1 MAEIK
6 SKNVNAG
13 DPVTA
18 DIINNLV
25 LDINAINAA
34 AAPSFKLTLDST
46 GAGKKDDS
54 AAVSQKIYSKPIKV
68 PLTKGTPGQGKWDF
82 TASKIKFNGIPRCWI
97 QLNNSNTGLPA
108 SAFDFTTVITSVSET
123 SMTFQV
129 RGPFSSVS
137 HTFMCFAADA

>member
-46 GAGKKDDS
+46 GAKKDDS
-54 AAVSQKIYSKPIKV
+54 AAVSQKIYSKPISVKLV
-68 PLTKGTPGQGKWDF
+68 KDKPGEGKWDF
-82 TASKIKFNGIPRCWI
+82 TASKIKFNGTPRCWI

-108 SAFDFTTVITSVSET
+108 SAFDFTTVITSVSTT

-129 RGPFSSVS
+129 RGPFSSVT

>member
-1 MAEIK
+1 MPVIK
-6 SKNVNAG
+6 STNINAG

-34 AAPSFKLTLDST
+34 AAPSFKLTLGST
-46 GAGKKDDS
+46 GAATTETS
-54 AAVSQKIYSKPIKV
+54 AAVSQKIYSKPIQV
-68 PLTKGTPGQGKWDF
+68 PLTKDIVGNGKWDF
-82 TASKIKFNGIPRCWI
+82 TASNIKFASPPRCWI
-97 QLNNSNTGLPA
+97 QVNNSNTGLSA
-108 SAFDFTTVITSVSET
+108 SLFDFTIVITSVSTT

-129 RGPFSSVS
+129 RGPFASGK

>member
-46 GAGKKDDS
+46 GTATKTDT
-54 AAVSQKIYSKPIKV
+54 AAVSQKIYSKPISVK
-68 PLTKGTPGQGKWDF
+68 LTKGEPGEGKWDF
-82 TASKIKFNGIPRCWI
+82 TKSNIKFSSAPRCWI
-97 QLNNSNTGLPA
+97 QVNNSNTGLLVGQ
-108 SAFDFTTVITSVSET
+108 FDFTTVITSVSTT

-129 RGPFSSVS
+129 RGPFSSVT

>member
-46 GAGKKDDS
+46 GAGKSDG
-54 AAVSQKIYSKPIKV
+54 AAVSQKIYSKII
-68 PLTKGTPGQGKWDF
+68 TKKINVNSKTGGTWKFSD
-82 TASKIKFNGIPRCWI
+82 SSIKFNSTPRCWV
-97 QLNNSNTGLPA
+97 QLMNTDTATSPT
-108 SAFDFTTVITSVSET
+108 AFNFMIVITSVSQT

-129 RGPFSSVS
+129 RGPFASVK

>member
-46 GAGKKDDS
+46 GSATKGDT
-54 AAVSQKIYSKPIKV
+54 AAVSQKIYSKPISVKLV
-68 PLTKGTPGQGKWDF
+68 KDKPGEGKWDF
-82 TASKIKFNGIPRCWI
+82 TKSNISFKSEPRCWI
-97 QLNNSNTGLPA
+97 QVNNSNTGLPA
-108 SAFDFTTVITSVSET
+108 SAFDFTTVITSVSTT

-129 RGPFSSVS
+129 RGPFSSVT

>member
-1 MAEIK
+1 MPVIK
-6 SKNVNAG
+6 STNINAG

-34 AAPSFKLTLDST
+34 AAPSFKLTLGST
-46 GAGKKDDS
+46 GAATTETS
-54 AAVSQKIYSKPIKV
+54 AAVSQKIYSKPIQV
-68 PLTKGTPGQGKWDF
+68 TLTKDIPGNGKWDF
-82 TASKIKFNGIPRCWI
+82 TASNIKFASAPRCWI
-97 QLNNSNTGLPA
+97 QVNNSNTGLSA
-108 SAFDFTTVITSVSET
+108 SQFDFTTVITSVSTT

-129 RGPFSSVS
+129 RGPFASGK